1 VRVELNKKKKV
12 IGKVWKERALKFSRS
27 YRQQFCYLVQLYDP
41 ELGVPVGVI
50 PVRTQPTFEAVLEEA
65 KNFNLYPL
73 VLPQP
78 VYIPQSFWEE
88 YRRAETPEERSS
100 LVKEYGLLQDASIY
114 RFKTVVVD
122 VDSNFEV
129 VYPVWEE
136 LRERLALRAGYQVYR
151 TKSGRFRAYIYL
163 SDGTKDLKRAKE
175 LLAIIYAFFERRGLK
190 ADRSFVWRLN
200 HPVFYEEFPLY
211 SYELVEEAGGGVAFF
226 PLYRKVKRLQR
237 EFSLW
242 TFEERNLTE
251 EFWGLRAPQ
260 KKHGGK
266 CRIVKAPAF
275 KRRLERDFLDNFELW
290 KRAVI
295 SLAQKH
301 SSYRYYVI
309 QPAVGWAKYLVELP
323 RDEVIEFLVE
333 LLGEEKRKDV
343 EKGWK
348 YARELE
354 FNLPDSV
361 CWAGRT
367 REEWE
372 GIVIAELQFRGSVS
386 RQELL
391 KSVFFNQ
398 KWLCDLVME
407 GLIKKGAVVS
417 NFVIYGRGRPR
428 KVFSLAEEMR
438 VPLRKAVGCE
448 WITQAALEL
457 STHGHNKQN
466 FVVEGRDDF
475 SQHNNSLFERA
486 IGGGWD
492 EKRNKKFLKRDRGSF
507 SVFERMGFSSWFQIS
522 MGALRELFFLLM
534 DLVFKSR
541 LLCWLRW
548 LMGDV
553 LCRYVDVSC
562 EGDSRF
568 CFLSVSGEKLV
579 ILPAGITLKV
589 NWRKARCSVVYSC
602 CFCRV
607 RLTSLMLT
615 FENSAVFSG

>member
-1 VRVELNKKKKV
+1 MRVELNKKKKV
-12 IGKVWKERALKFSRS
+12 LGKVWKERTLKFSRS

-78 VYIPQSFWEE
+78 VYVPQSFWEE
-88 YRRAETPEERSS
+88 YRGAETPEEKSS
-100 LVKEYGLLQDASIY
+100 LVKEYGLLQDTSIY

-129 VYPVWEE
+129 VYPIWEE
-136 LRERLALRAGYQVYR
+136 LRERLALRAGYQVYI

-211 SYELVEEAGGGVAFF
+211 SYELVEEAGGEVAFF

-237 EFSLW
+237 EFALW
-242 TFEERNLTE
+242 TFGEKNLTE
-251 EFWGLRAPQ
+251 EFWGIKAPQ
-260 KKHGGK
+260 KKPGEK

-275 KRRLERDFLDNFELW
+275 KRRLKRELLDNFELW

-295 SLAQKH
+295 SLVQKY
-301 SSYRYYVI
+301 SSYRYTYVI
-309 QPAVGWAKYLVELP
+309 QPAVGWAKYLELP
-323 RDEVIEFLVE
+323 RDELIEFLVE

-354 FNLPDSV
+354 FNLPESV

-407 GLIKKGAVVS
+407 GLVKKGVVVS

-428 KVFSLAEEMR
+428 KVFSLAEKMR

-448 WITQAALEL
+448 WITQAVLKL

-475 SQHNNSLFERA
+475 SQYNNSLFERA
-486 IGGGWD
+486 MGGGWVG
-492 EKRNKKFLKRDRGSF
+492 KKDRGFLNRGKSSF
-507 SVFERMGFSSWFQIS
+507 PVFGEENFEFGFQFSS
-522 MGALRELFFLLM
+522 GAPRKLILSLT
-534 DLVFKSR
+534 DLASGSFWG
-541 LLCWLRW
+541 CWVLGW
-548 LMGDV
+548 L
-553 LCRYVDVSC
+553 
-562 EGDSRF
+562 
-568 CFLSVSGEKLV
+568 
-579 ILPAGITLKV
+579 AGRV
-589 NWRKARCSVVYSC
+589 WRKYVGVFVR
-602 CFCRV
+602 RV
-607 RLTSLMLT
+607 LM
-615 FENSAVFSG
+615 FST

>member
-1 VRVELNKKKKV
+1 MRVELNKEKKV
-12 IGKVWKERALKFSRS
+12 LGKVWKERALKFSKS

-50 PVRTQPTFEAVLEEA
+50 PIRTQPTFEVVLEEA
-65 KNFNLYPL
+65 KNLNLYPL

-78 VYIPQSFWEE
+78 VYVPQSFWEE
-88 YRRAETPEERSS
+88 YRRTETPEERSS

-129 VYPVWEE
+129 VYPIWEE
-136 LRERLALRAGYQVYR
+136 LRERLALRAGYQVYI
-151 TKSGRFRAYIYL
+151 TKSGHFRAYIYL

-237 EFSLW
+237 EFALW
-242 TFEERNLTE
+242 TFEEKNLTE
-251 EFWGLRAPQ
+251 EFWGIKVPQ
-260 KKHGGK
+260 KKFEGE
-266 CRIVKAPAF
+266 CRVVKAPAF
-275 KRRLERDFLDNFELW
+275 KRRLERELLDNFELW

-295 SLAQKH
+295 SLVQKR
-301 SSYRYYVI
+301 SSYRYTYVI
-309 QPAVGWAKYLVELP
+309 QPAVGWAKYLELP
-323 RDEVIEFLVE
+323 RDEVIEFLKE
-333 LLGEEKRKDV
+333 RLGEEKRKDV

-354 FNLPDSV
+354 FNLPESV

-398 KWLCDLVME
+398 KWLCDLVMG
-407 GLIKKGAVVS
+407 GLVKKGVVVS

-438 VPLRKAVGCE
+438 IPLRKAVGCE
-448 WITQAALEL
+448 WIAQASLEL
-457 STHGHNKQN
+457 STLYHNKQN
-466 FVVEGRDDF
+466 FVVGDRENF
-475 SQHNNSLFERA
+475 SQCNNSLFERA
-486 IGGGWD
+486 MGGGWV
-492 EKRNKKFLKRDRGSF
+492 EKKDRGFLNRGKSSF
-507 SVFERMGFSSWFQIS
+507 PVFGEENFEFGFQFSS
-522 MGALRELFFLLM
+522 GAPRKLLLSLT
-534 DLVFKSR
+534 DLASGSFWGRWV
-541 LLCWLRW
+541 LGWLAGRVW
-548 LMGDV
+548 RKYVGIFVRRVLMFSTQ
-553 LCRYVDVSC
+553 LWW
-562 EGDSRF
+562 
-568 CFLSVSGEKLV
+568 
-579 ILPAGITLKV
+579 PAGLCIPARRNTL
-589 NWRKARCSVVYSC
+589 
-602 CFCRV
+602 
-607 RLTSLMLT
+607 RLVTGLT
-615 FENSAVFSG
+615 FFNDFLYELYRYF